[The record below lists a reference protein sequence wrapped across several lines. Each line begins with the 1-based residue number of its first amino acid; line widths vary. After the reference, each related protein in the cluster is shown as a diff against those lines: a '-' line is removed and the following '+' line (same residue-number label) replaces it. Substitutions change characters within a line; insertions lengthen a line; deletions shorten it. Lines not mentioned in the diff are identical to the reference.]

1 MSAMTA
7 NAKDTA
13 DADLLLASASQRRKE
28 LLEQIGYRVSVAAAE
43 FDEQS
48 IRSEDPVELVQRLSA
63 AKLQVVLQRLAAI
76 DDERVTLPAIGAD
89 TVVLC
94 RGAILEKPEDER
106 EARSMLELLS
116 ATTHQVITGVA
127 VQLPDRTPNRP
138 TVAYAETHVTFAPL
152 SDAEIEWYLATQEW
166 EGVAGGY
173 RIQDSAA
180 RFITGIIGSYSNVVG
195 LPLHLVYSILSF

>member
-1 MSAMTA
+1 MSAPTA

-48 IRSEDPVELVQRLSA
+48 IRSEDPTELVQRLSA

-94 RGAILEKPEDER
+94 RGSILEKPENEH

-116 ATTHQVITGVA
+116 GTTHQVITGVA

-152 SDAEIEWYLATQEW
+152 SDAEIEWYLTTQEW
-166 EGVAGGY
+166 DGVAGGY